1 LRTDWHVRFWG
12 FLCQGHQTPLITP
25 LWKLN
30 SPEHPTSMNCI
41 FRDFTSWWPTKDP
54 WQVPGSTY
62 FVLLWFSSNMFKPNN
77 QLWTPLISSGPNA
90 ATIWLPCLVRKPQ
103 GSWVIVIHI
112 KRIVGWYGVT
122 QKWPM
127 YWGNDDQPW
136 HFGVHQE
143 KSDSISETPD
153 LFQFVVPT
161 KAATN
166 KQHNSTR
173 WWFSVLSWFPHQL
186 YIYIYDKPYG
196 ISYTNAKF
204 ASSLNFK
211 SLDFTTMP
219 CLLPH
224 QPGCLYIQ
232 SHLLWF

>member
-1 LRTDWHVRFWG
+1 
-12 FLCQGHQTPLITP
+12 
-25 LWKLN
+25 
-30 SPEHPTSMNCI
+30 MNCI

-77 QLWTPLISSGPNA
+77 QLWTPDFKRPQDA

>member
-1 LRTDWHVRFWG
+1 
-12 FLCQGHQTPLITP
+12 
-25 LWKLN
+25 
-30 SPEHPTSMNCI
+30 MNCI

-54 WQVPGSTY
+54 PHDKFLVPHTLSRCDSNG
-62 FVLLWFSSNMFKPNN
+62 SNMFKPNN
-77 QLWTPLISSGPNA
+77 QLWTPLISSSPKTQPPSDCLASYVNLKA
-90 ATIWLPCLVRKPQ
+90 ARQLGDRD
-103 GSWVIVIHI
+103 S
-112 KRIVGWYGVT
+112 
-122 QKWPM
+122 
-127 YWGNDDQPW
+127 
-136 HFGVHQE
+136 HQE
-143 KSDSISETPD
+143 DSRMIWGDPKMTNVMGKMMINRDILGYTKKTSDFISETPD

-173 WWFSVLSWFPHQL
+173 WWVSVLSWFPHQL
-186 YIYIYDKPYG
+186 YISHKPYG

-211 SLDFTTMP
+211 SLDVTTMP

>member
-1 LRTDWHVRFWG
+1 
-12 FLCQGHQTPLITP
+12 
-25 LWKLN
+25 
-30 SPEHPTSMNCI
+30 MNCI

-166 KQHNSTR
+166 KQHNSTK

-186 YIYIYDKPYG
+186 YLYHKPYG
-196 ISYTNAKF
+196 ISCTNSTNKVNPPNLLVLWI
-204 ASSLNFK
+204 SSLWTWQPCPACK
-211 SLDFTTMP
+211 PTSLDVSTYSMG
-219 CLLPH
+219 
-224 QPGCLYIQ
+224 Q
-232 SHLLWF
+232 